1 MCSFSN
7 PRGRSF
13 RVWLGRTSSFWLVA
27 ALLFYKVVLHREP
40 TWHRRQRW
48 VRQRARQFLRGIR
61 SVHLA
66 GGARRRGRRALRVLA
81 AHHTWNPAEQTVQV
95 LHLWNTME
103 WQCKKCQTRQLISK
117 ENCSKCGQHWSKVWH
132 QRQRVRAR
140 SHSKPK
146 PAPQEGKEGKQDE
159 DLAIFSTRT
168 PWVATTPNSR
178 INTVTTTAPSPS
190 AVETAKTVEEG
201 VALPPEPVL
210 PPPPSV
216 DQTKLLEQLRGLRQ
230 SMGSLPDELEQ
241 KLRDLEAANGASEA
255 KLSHGHLNK
264 MVKVEKQVSGLS
276 DKIRKLDQDWQTFV
290 SQVDER
296 FRKHKGMFLETRA
309 QLVLARKQKIEELA
323 AIKEEITRASQSLLS
338 TASPAEVEVLDVED
352 QALMESLQQAAVP
365 LAFMDEYPDMEME
378 EEDPTGPPS
387 EGRPT
392 IAPFRRGGSVTSPSK
407 VANVHLKQ
415 KTEKPTKTDGK
426 TG

>member
-1 MCSFSN
+1 M
-7 PRGRSF
+7 
-13 RVWLGRTSSFWLVA
+13 
-27 ALLFYKVVLHREP
+27 VLNREP

-48 VRQRARQFLRGIR
+48 VRQRARLFLRGLR

-81 AHHTWNPAEQTVQV
+81 THHTWNPAEQTVQV
-95 LHLWNTME
+95 LHLWNTMD

-117 ENCSKCGQHWSKVWH
+117 EHCSKCGQHWSKVWH
-132 QRQRVRAR
+132 QGQRGRTR

-146 PAPQEGKEGKQDE
+146 PTPQEGKDGKQDE

-178 INTVTTTAPSPS
+178 INTVTATPPAPN
-190 AVETAKTVEEG
+190 AVETAKSGEDG

-210 PPPPSV
+210 PPPPSA

-241 KLRDLEAANGASEA
+241 KLRDLEEKAGASEA

-290 SQVDER
+290 TQVDER
-296 FRKHKGMFLETRA
+296 FRKHKSMFLETRA
-309 QLVLARKQKIEELA
+309 QLVLARRQKIEELA

-352 QALMESLQQAAVP
+352 QALMESLQQATAP
-365 LAFMDEYPDMEME
+365 LDFMDEYPDMEME
-378 EEDPTGPPS
+378 EEETPAEPTQ
-387 EGRPT
+387 EGRPA
-392 IAPFRRGGSVTSPSK
+392 IAPFRRGGSVTSPTK
-407 VANVHLKQ
+407 VANVHLKS
-415 KTEKPTKTDGK
+415 KTEKSNKADSK